1 MLFWFTCW
9 VGVSVV
15 GRAVEAGAFVLPT
28 TGDNVYE
35 EFVSAIKRNAAA
47 EVVDGVD
54 LASAQRTSK
63 NND

>member
-1 MLFWFTCW
+1 M
-9 VGVSVV
+9 V

-35 EFVSAIKRNAAA
+35 ESVSVIKPNAAA

>member
-1 MLFWFTCW
+1 M
-9 VGVSVV
+9 V
-15 GRAVEAGAFVLPT
+15 GRVVEAGAFVFPT

-35 EFVSAIKRNAAA
+35 ESVSVIKPNAAA